1 MLLVYIEKASQT
13 NYWGSMATVRSG
25 GTSRN
30 DCLLIL
36 AGSIRPKKPKNQTR
50 RVSRAA
56 TESAYTLAQF
66 NSNADIYCAD
76 TPLSYNVLLLNVVY
90 SVSRSFTKRRGAH
103 YLKQEEEEYSIYCG
117 GGYIE
122 GQMELPISHQKET
135 KKVECRCFV
144 TPTDAGAA
152 CAPSSR
158 AESSPG
164 PADDPL
170 AFCCIEKELLKRA
183 RLKTSVFFWNFVE
196 TSRID

>member
-1 MLLVYIEKASQT
+1 MREYGDGAIRRHQPKRLPFDTCRLDSAKKKA
-13 NYWGSMATVRSG
+13 
-25 GTSRN
+25 
-30 DCLLIL
+30 
-36 AGSIRPKKPKNQTR
+36 R
-50 RVSRAA
+50 RVAA

-90 SVSRSFTKRRGAH
+90 SVSRSFTKRRRAH
-103 YLKQEEEEYSIYCG
+103 YLKQEEEEYIYCG

-158 AESSPG
+158 AEFAWPRRRPFS
-164 PADDPL
+164 
-170 AFCCIEKELLKRA
+170 LLLYRKRTFETRA
-183 RLKTSVFFWNFVE
+183 AQEIVFFLKFRRDE
-196 TSRID
+196 PHRLGKRIRQNR